1 MAIRLLSSESINGA
15 LTLTGNLTGTTAVF
29 SGSITASGNSNS
41 FGNTTIGALAASTGT
56 FSASVTAAGNSNSFG
71 TSTFAGDV
79 AIQSTIPKLSFTDL
93 QQDDWDILNDNGE
106 FKFLCSTGSGVA
118 LQLNTNNNAIF
129 AGSVRVANPTQSNY
143 WLYNATKTNGF
154 LLGRSLASNDG
165 QDFFIFDTI
174 TNSASMTINSSQ
186 NATFAGEI
194 TSGDDINA
202 GGKLVCANVASD
214 KKIAFRRTGANN
226 FSIEHD
232 SSALYFYNESTSELP
247 IRFFNNGDVS
257 MIAGNV
263 GIGTTS
269 PDAQLEISNPNT
281 TSGAGGATLR
291 LTRED
296 STSVAGDPVG
306 TIEFYSTDAD
316 TPKTTAYIK
325 SMTEELYGRQG
336 SLAFGVS
343 QSINANATEAMRID
357 SSGRVGIGVIPSYAN
372 VPLHTKNIGGG
383 NSFNIFE
390 GIGNAWVFGEN
401 DDTGTKYCQV
411 AGRYGHHSGINVD
424 LSGKVGI
431 GVTGPATKLHVS
443 SGNAVVTI
451 EATTNGQNC
460 STWYKANGNNQWE
473 TGCNIAAGTDYQIYD
488 RLNSASRMV
497 VGHDGDV
504 TIPGNVGIG
513 TTSPDYEL
521 DVNGSI
527 RAGRVTTNVEYYS
540 TTNSASN
547 QYFHIKTSVNANS
560 QTCMH
565 TWSVEGYA
573 YGSTA
578 IIDCKLAF
586 HTDSSNNIYGRSYL
600 GSLANNIYRS
610 GDNYVVLVFGTVNTY
625 YTHFYIN
632 LFEGMYTPLN
642 STVLAVSYS
651 PNNSGVY

>member
-232 SSALYFYNESTSELP
+232 SSSLYFYNESTSELP

-357 SSGRVGIGVIPSYAN
+357 SSGRVGIGVIPSYTNA
-372 VPLHTKNIGGG
+372 PLHTKNIGGG

>member
-1 MAIRLLSSESINGA
+1 
-15 LTLTGNLTGTTAVF
+15 
-29 SGSITASGNSNS
+29 
-41 FGNTTIGALAASTGT
+41 LAASTGT

-232 SSALYFYNESTSELP
+232 SSSLYFYNESTSELP

>member
-15 LTLTGNLTGTTAVF
+15 LTLTGNLTGTTAGF

-232 SSALYFYNESTSELP
+232 SSSLYFYNESTSELP

>member
-232 SSALYFYNESTSELP
+232 SSSLYFYNESTSELP

-357 SSGRVGIGVIPSYAN
+357 SSGRVGIGVIPSYTNA
-372 VPLHTKNIGGG
+372 PLHTKNIGGG

-424 LSGKVGI
+424 LSGNVGIGTTNPQTKLEVNGGLVKVVDSGDTAFYGGDYVRVFGTQSYGFRNSAGSSIALISLNGNSYFNGGNVGI
-431 GVTGPATKLHVS
+431 GVTGPSEKLHVS
-443 SGNAVVTI
+443 G
-451 EATTNGQNC
+451 
-460 STWYKANGNNQWE
+460 
-473 TGCNIAAGTDYQIYD
+473 
-488 RLNSASRMV
+488 
-497 VGHDGDV
+497 
-504 TIPGNVGIG
+504 GNVRI
-513 TTSPDYEL
+513 D
-521 DVNGSI
+521 
-527 RAGRVTTNVEYYS
+527 
-540 TTNSASN
+540 
-547 QYFHIKTSVNANS
+547 SVNNANHLIIQNNATATS
-560 QTCMH
+560 GVFEERIKFLGGIIMTKLLLLVWVMH
-565 TWSVEGYA
+565 
-573 YGSTA
+573 
-578 IIDCKLAF
+578 I
-586 HTDSSNNIYGRSYL
+586 
-600 GSLANNIYRS
+600 LAN
-610 GDNYVVLVFGTVNTY
+610 LLT
-625 YTHFYIN
+625 
-632 LFEGMYTPLN
+632 L
-642 STVLAVSYS
+642 
-651 PNNSGVY
+651 